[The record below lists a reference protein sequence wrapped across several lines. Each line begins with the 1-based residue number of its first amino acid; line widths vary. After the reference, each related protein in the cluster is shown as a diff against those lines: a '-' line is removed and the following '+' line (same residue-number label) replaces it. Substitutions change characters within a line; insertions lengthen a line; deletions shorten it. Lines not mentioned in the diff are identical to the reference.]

1 MSRRFI
7 AAVGAAVAV
16 LGLVA
21 LPASASPV
29 AEPPSAPAAAAAA
42 QTLTW
47 TADESQTHYTSAPT
61 TAVAGETTIIWENS
75 EATGN
80 EIAMSHTLTFDTST
94 PGYNHDVSLNIL
106 ANPLDANNGRH
117 EATVT
122 LTPGKYRYY
131 CTIPGH
137 STMTGEFTVEGGTGE
152 DTTAPTVTASITGTQ
167 DGDGNYVDT
176 ATVNLTAT
184 DNAGG
189 SGVAS
194 TEYKLDSGAWTPYT
208 APVAV
213 SAVGAHTVAYRA
225 TDVAGNVS
233 TEGSQ
238 AFTVVE
244 GGGGEDTTPPTV
256 DATVTG
262 NQDGSGNYVESAT
275 VTVTATDNEGGS
287 GVATTEYKL
296 DDAAWAPYTQP
307 VLVSVLGAH
316 TVAYRATDEAGNVST
331 EGSKQFTVVADQ
343 TDTTAP
349 TVDAEVS
356 GTQDDEGNYVDVA
369 TVTVSA
375 EDSESGVASVEY
387 KVDDGAWTVYSTP
400 VAVNTPGMHMVSYR
414 ATDEAGNVSEEGM
427 AHFTVVTQD
436 TTAPTVS
443 AQVVGQQDE
452 NGAYIGSA
460 MVTVS
465 ATDNEGGSGVASI
478 EYKLDG
484 AEWAAYT
491 EAVQVSAA
499 GAHTV
504 LFRATDGAGNVSE
517 EGSETFTVV
526 EGEVD
531 ETPPS
536 VSAVVSG
543 TQNSSW
549 QFLDAANITISA
561 LDTGSGVGSVEYK
574 LDSGAWTAY
583 TAPVVVNTAGAHTFL
598 YRATDLAGNVSAELP
613 GSFTVVESGPAPGP
627 DVCPDS
633 DVRDT
638 VIIGDID
645 SQVANVDIGNGC
657 TINDVIDEDGQW
669 NTHNQ
674 FVRHVKAVTKELVQN
689 GVITG
694 ALRDRIVTAAV
705 NSTVGTPTSRV

>member
-21 LPASASPV
+21 LPASASPA
-29 AEPPSAPAAAAAA
+29 AEPPPVTTAAAAA

-47 TADESQTHYTSAPT
+47 TAGDSTTQYTSAPT
-61 TAVAGETTIIWENS
+61 TAVAGETTIVFENS

-80 EIAMSHTLTFDTST
+80 TTFMSHTLTFDTSS

-137 STMTGEFTVEGGTGE
+137 STMTGEFTVEGGSGE
-152 DTTAPTVTASITGTQ
+152 DTVPPTVTATITGTQ
-167 DGDGNYVDT
+167 DTSGNYVDQ
-176 ATVNLTAT
+176 ATVNLAAT

-213 SAVGAHTVAYRA
+213 SAIGAHTVAYRA

-233 TEGSQ
+233 AEGSK

-256 DATVTG
+256 NATVTG
-262 NQDGSGNYVESAT
+262 TQDSNGNFVESAT
-275 VTVTATDNEGGS
+275 VTVTATDNDGGS

-296 DDAAWAPYTQP
+296 DGAAWAPYTQP
-307 VLVSVLGAH
+307 VLVSVLGQH
-316 TVAYRATDEAGNVST
+316 TVLYRATDEAGNVST
-331 EGSKQFTVVADQ
+331 EGSKQFTVVAD
-343 TDTTAP
+343 TSDTTPP

-356 GTQDDEGNYVDVA
+356 GTQDAEGNYVDVA

-375 EDSESGVASVEY
+375 TDAESGVASVEY
-387 KVDDGAWTVYSTP
+387 KVDEGAWTAYTAP
-400 VAVNTPGMHMVSYR
+400 VQVNTPGMHMVSYR
-414 ATDEAGNVSEEGM
+414 ATDEAGNVSAEGM
-427 AHFTVVTQD
+427 AHFTVVQQD
-436 TTAPTVS
+436 TTAPTVTG
-443 AQVVGQQDE
+443 QVVGQQDA

-465 ATDNEGGSGVASI
+465 ATDAGSGVASI

-484 AEWAAYT
+484 GAWTAYT
-491 EAVQVSAA
+491 QAVQVSTP

-504 LFRATDGAGNVSE
+504 LFRATDQAGNVSA
-517 EGSETFTVV
+517 EGSKTFTVV
-526 EGEVD
+526 SGQVD

-536 VSAVVSG
+536 VSAVVTG

-549 QFLDAANITISA
+549 QYLDAATVTVSA

-583 TAPVVVNTAGAHTFL
+583 TAPLTVNTAGAHTVT
-598 YRATDLAGNVSAELP
+598 YRAADKAGNTSAELTA
-613 GSFTVVESGPAPGP
+613 SFTIVESGPAPGP

-657 TINDVIDEDGQW
+657 TINDVIDEDGEW
-669 NTHNQ
+669 STHNQ
-674 FVRHVKAVTKELVQN
+674 FVRHVKAVTKELVRN

-705 NSTVGTPTSRV
+705 NSTVGTPTSVL

>member
-7 AAVGAAVAV
+7 AALGAAVAV

-21 LPASASPV
+21 LPASASRA
-29 AEPPSAPAAAAAA
+29 AEPPPVTAAAAA

-47 TADESQTHYTSAPT
+47 TADENQNAYTSAPT
-61 TAVAGETTIIWENS
+61 TAVAGETTIIFENS

-80 EIAMSHTLTFDTST
+80 EVGMSHTLTFDTST
-94 PGYNHDVSLNIL
+94 PGYNHDVSLNIT
-106 ANPLDANNGRH
+106 ANPFDANNGRH

-122 LTPGKYRYY
+122 LAPGKYRYF
-131 CTIPGH
+131 CTVPGH
-137 STMTGEFTVEGGTGE
+137 STMAGEFTVEGGGG
-152 DTTAPTVTASITGTQ
+152 DTTAPTVTATITGTQ
-167 DGDGNYVDT
+167 DTNGNYVDQ
-176 ATVNLTAT
+176 ATINLAAT
-184 DNAGG
+184 DNTGG

-233 TEGSQ
+233 TEGSKT
-238 AFTVVE
+238 FTVVE

-262 NQDGSGNYVESAT
+262 NQDGDGNFVESAT

-316 TVAYRATDEAGNVST
+316 TVAYRATDEAGNAST
-331 EGSKQFTVVADQ
+331 EGSKQFTVVADSS
-343 TDTTAP
+343 DTTAP

-375 EDSESGVASVEY
+375 QDAESGVASVEY
-387 KVDDGAWTVYSTP
+387 KVDDGAWTAYSTP
-400 VAVNTPGMHMVSYR
+400 VAVNTPGMHMVGYR
-414 ATDEAGNVSEEGM
+414 ATDVAGNVSEEGM

-436 TTAPTVS
+436 TTAPEVTG
-443 AQVVGQQDE
+443 QVVGQQDE

-465 ATDNEGGSGVASI
+465 ATDNEGGSGVASV
-478 EYKLDG
+478 EYKLDD
-484 AEWAAYT
+484 AEWAPYT

-499 GAHTV
+499 GEHTV
-504 LFRATDGAGNVSE
+504 LFRATDGAGNVST

-526 EGEVD
+526 AGEVD

-549 QFLDAANITISA
+549 QFLDAANIGISA

-574 LDSGAWTAY
+574 LDGGAWTEY
-583 TAPVVVNTAGAHTFL
+583 SEPVVVNTAGTHNFA
-598 YRATDLAGNVSAELP
+598 YRATDLAGNTSAELT
-613 GSFTVVESGPAPGP
+613 GSFTIVESGPAPGP

-645 SQVANVDIGNGC
+645 SQVANIDTGNGC

-674 FVRHVKAVTKELVQN
+674 FVRHVKAVTRELVQN

>member
-21 LPASASPV
+21 LPASATPA
-29 AEPPSAPAAAAAA
+29 AEPPPVTAAAAA

-47 TADESQTHYTSAPT
+47 TAGDSVSAYTSAPT
-61 TAVAGETTIIWENS
+61 TAVAGETTIVFENS

-80 EIAMSHTLTFDTST
+80 TTGMSHTLTFDTST
-94 PGYNHDVSLNIL
+94 PGYNHDVPVNIL
-106 ANPLDANNGRH
+106 ANPFDSNGGRH
-117 EATVT
+117 EATVN
-122 LTPGKYRYY
+122 LTPGKYRYF

-137 STMTGEFTVEGGTGE
+137 STMVGEFTVEGGTG
-152 DTTAPTVTASITGTQ
+152 DTTPPTVTATITGTQ
-167 DGDGNYVDT
+167 DADGNYVDQ
-176 ATVNLTAT
+176 ATVNLAAT
-184 DNAGG
+184 DNTGG

-194 TEYKLDSGAWTPYT
+194 TEYKLDTGAWTPYT
-208 APVAV
+208 APVTV

-233 TEGSQ
+233 QEGSKP
-238 AFTVVE
+238 FTVVD

-262 NQDGSGNYVESAT
+262 TQDADGNYVESAT
-275 VTVTATDNEGGS
+275 VTVTATDNQGGS

-307 VLVSVLGAH
+307 VLVSVLGQH
-316 TVAYRATDEAGNVST
+316 TVLYRATDGAGNVST

-343 TDTTAP
+343 TDTTPP

-356 GTQDDEGNYVDVA
+356 GTQDADGNYVDVA
-369 TVTVSA
+369 TVSLSA
-375 EDSESGVASVEY
+375 TDAESGVASVEY
-387 KVDDGAWTVYSTP
+387 KVDEGAWTAYSTP

-414 ATDEAGNVSEEGM
+414 ATDVAGNVSPEGM
-427 AHFTVVTQD
+427 AHFTVVQQD
-436 TTAPTVS
+436 STAPTVS
-443 AQVVGQQDE
+443 GRVVGQQDE

-460 MVTVS
+460 MVTVT
-465 ATDNEGGSGVASI
+465 ATDNDGGSGVASV
-478 EYKLDG
+478 EYQLDG
-484 AEWAAYT
+484 GAWTAYT
-491 EAVQVSAA
+491 ESVQVSDP

-504 LFRATDGAGNVSE
+504 LFRATDQAGNTSP
-517 EGSETFTVV
+517 EGSVTFTVV
-526 EGEVD
+526 AGEVD

-549 QFLDAANITISA
+549 QYLDAANITISA
-561 LDTGSGVGSVEYK
+561 LDTGSGVDSVEYK
-574 LDSGAWTAY
+574 LDSGAWTGY
-583 TAPVVVNTAGAHTFL
+583 TEPVVVNTAGTHTFY
-598 YRATDLAGNVSAELP
+598 YRATDLAGNMSAELS

-657 TINDVIDEDGQW
+657 TINDVIDEDGDW
-669 NTHNQ
+669 SNHNQ

-689 GVITG
+689 GVITT
-694 ALRDRIVTAAV
+694 AMRDRIVTAAV
-705 NSTVGTPTSRV
+705 NSTVGMPTAARA

>member
-7 AAVGAAVAV
+7 AVVGAAVAV

-21 LPASASPV
+21 LPASASPA
-29 AEPPSAPAAAAAA
+29 AEPPPATAAAAA

-47 TADESQTHYTSAPT
+47 TADENQQAYTSAPT
-61 TAVAGETTIIWENS
+61 TAVAGETTIVFENS

-106 ANPLDANNGRH
+106 ANPLDANGGRH

-137 STMTGEFTVEGGTGE
+137 STMVGEFTVEGDTG
-152 DTTAPTVTASITGTQ
+152 DTTPPTVTATITGTQ
-167 DGDGNYVDT
+167 DTNGNYVDQ
-176 ATVNLTAT
+176 ATINLAAT
-184 DNAGG
+184 DNTGG

-194 TEYKLDSGAWTPYT
+194 TEYKLDTGAWTPYT
-208 APVAV
+208 APVPV
-213 SAVGAHTVAYRA
+213 SALGAHTVAYRA

-233 TEGSQ
+233 QEGSKS
-238 AFTVVE
+238 FTVVE

-262 NQDGSGNYVESAT
+262 NQDGSGNYIESAT
-275 VTVTATDNEGGS
+275 VTVTATDNQGGS

-296 DDAAWAPYTQP
+296 DDGAWAPYTQP
-307 VLVSVLGAH
+307 VLVSVLGQH
-316 TVAYRATDEAGNVST
+316 TVLYRATDQAGNVST

-343 TDTTAP
+343 TDTTPP

-356 GTQDDEGNYVDVA
+356 GTQDGEGNYVDVA
-369 TVTVSA
+369 TVTLSA
-375 EDSESGVASVEY
+375 TDAESGVASVEY
-387 KVDDGAWTVYSTP
+387 KVDDGAWTAYSTP

-414 ATDEAGNVSEEGM
+414 ATDEAGNVSPEGM
-427 AHFTVVTQD
+427 AHFTVVQQD
-436 TTAPTVS
+436 STAPTVS
-443 AQVVGQQDE
+443 GRVSGQQDE

-460 MVTVS
+460 MVTVT
-465 ATDNEGGSGVASI
+465 ATDNDGGSGIASI
-478 EYKLDG
+478 EYKLDAG
-484 AEWAAYT
+484 AWTPYT
-491 EAVQVSAA
+491 SAVQVSDP

-504 LFRATDGAGNVSE
+504 LFRATDQAGNTST
-517 EGSETFTVV
+517 EGSVTFTVV
-526 EGEVD
+526 SGEVD

-549 QFLDAANITISA
+549 QYLDAANVTVSA
-561 LDTGSGVGSVEYK
+561 LDTGSGVASVEYK

-583 TAPVVVNTAGAHTFL
+583 TAPVTVNTAGAHTFY
-598 YRATDLAGNVSAELP
+598 YRATDLAGNTSAELS
-613 GSFTVVESGPAPGP
+613 GSFTIVESGPAPGP

-645 SQVANVDIGNGC
+645 SQVANIDIGNGC
-657 TINDVIDEDGQW
+657 TINDVIDEDGDW
-669 NTHNQ
+669 ASHNQ
-674 FVRHVKAVTKELVQN
+674 FVRHVKAVTRELVQN

-705 NSTVGTPTSRV
+705 NSTVGVPEARRA